1 MDYVQYVKNK
11 LKIYKKDDIKITAHA
26 LIRLAQRQIDKKEI
40 IQNLINPTRLDYA
53 IKEEANVPSEEKFDC
68 YFGYSKTQC
77 HRYVI
82 ILKENVVV
90 VTVVKLNR
98 RWQKIAEKK
107 LKR

>member
-1 MDYVQYVKNK
+1 MNYVQYVKDK
-11 LKIYKKDDIKITAHA
+11 LKSYDKKNVIITTHA
-26 LIRLAQRQIDKKEI
+26 LIRLEQRQIDKKEVI
-40 IQNLINPTRLDYA
+40 DNLINPTRLEYA
-53 IKEEANVPSEEKFDC
+53 IKDDAERLNEEKFDC

-90 VTVVKLNR
+90 VTVVKINR